1 MKPESKR
8 HPIRAARAVL
18 ALAAMLLSACS
29 IVPESPPVQLLDPR
43 PEIPAPNQP
52 GVDWR
57 LDVAR
62 PETDPVRDSTRVLVR
77 TGDGQ
82 LQVQGSTR
90 WIASPPDLLRGMLLR
105 HVRDHRVMPDAAAG
119 GSGAERLLA
128 IDLRRFELDE
138 TSDPRAIIVLEAR
151 LYQSPRYRIIDRHRF
166 EHAAPLDAFEPG
178 AINKAFEAAL
188 AGLIAELTN
197 WLAKDTAVIDE
208 LTNWPA
214 RDTESRR
221 DAIMSD

>member
-1 MKPESKR
+1 MKPESTR
-8 HPIRAARAVL
+8 CPNRSAHALL

-43 PEIPAPNQP
+43 PEIPAPTEP

-62 PETDPVRDSTRVLVR
+62 PESDPVRDSTRVLVR

-90 WIASPPDLLRGMLLR
+90 WITSPPDLLRGMLLR
-105 HVRDHRVMPDAAAG
+105 HVRDHQVMPDAAAG

-138 TSDPRAIIVLEAR
+138 TGDPRAVIVLEAR
-151 LYQSPRYRIIDRHRF
+151 LYKSPRYELVDRRRF
-166 EHAAPLDAFEPG
+166 EHRAPLSAFEPG
-178 AINKAFEAAL
+178 AINEAFESAL
-188 AGLIAELTN
+188 ASLIAELTN
-197 WLAKDTAVIDE
+197 WLVS
-208 LTNWPA
+208 PGH
-214 RDTESRR
+214 S
-221 DAIMSD
+221 